1 MASQDPLYRE
11 FLSQMRL
18 AIEEQTQAIAVG
30 VHADMYHLGRSQGKL
45 DGLIE
50 SLRILDS
57 LQVDDE

>member
-30 VHADMYHLGRSQGKL
+30 VHPDMYRLGRSQGKL
-45 DGLIE
+45 DGLTE
-50 SLRILDS
+50 AVRILDS